1 MVSLLILRDLVERK
15 EMNATDTQVGGDHYR
30 KFKIQPTEFIHKN
43 GIPFIEGCVIKYVVR
58 WRDKNGIQDI
68 DKAIHFLQLLKELEN
83 DSNNSRT

>member
-1 MVSLLILRDLVERK
+1 
-15 EMNATDTQVGGDHYR
+15 MNATDTQVGGYHYR

>member
-1 MVSLLILRDLVERK
+1 
-15 EMNATDTQVGGDHYR
+15 MNATDTQVGGDHYR

-83 DSNNSRT
+83 DTNNSRT

>member
-1 MVSLLILRDLVERK
+1 MVSLLILRDLIERK

-83 DSNNSRT
+83 DANNK

>member
-1 MVSLLILRDLVERK
+1 LLILRDLVERK

>member
-1 MVSLLILRDLVERK
+1 MIERK

-83 DSNNSRT
+83 DANNK

>member
-1 MVSLLILRDLVERK
+1 
-15 EMNATDTQVGGDHYR
+15 MNATDTQVGGDHYR

>member
-1 MVSLLILRDLVERK
+1 MESLLILRDLVERK

>member
-1 MVSLLILRDLVERK
+1 
-15 EMNATDTQVGGDHYR
+15 MNAKDTQVGGDHYR

-83 DSNNSRT
+83 DTNNRRA

>member
-1 MVSLLILRDLVERK
+1 
-15 EMNATDTQVGGDHYR
+15 MNATDTQIGGDHYR

>member
-1 MVSLLILRDLVERK
+1 MLILRDLVERK

>member
-1 MVSLLILRDLVERK
+1 
-15 EMNATDTQVGGDHYR
+15 MNATETQVGGDHYR

-58 WRDKNGIQDI
+58 WRYKNGIQDI

-83 DSNNSRT
+83 DANNQ